1 MKVCTDACL
10 FGAWVANK
18 LVQNKITAKN
28 ILDIGCGTG
37 LLSLMLAQK
46 TNAVIDSVEIDASA
60 FDQAKQNISL
70 SSWKEKIQLYHNSI
84 NNFEPLTRYDF
95 IICNP
100 PFYEDQLKSKDESRN
115 TAMHSSSLSFAEL
128 VAAIKL
134 HLCITGTAA
143 LLLPYSIVDKFE
155 ELLNKEKLFIFE
167 KLNVKHSPHH
177 PFFRTCILVSN
188 KEIISSENSL
198 SIKGADQFYTFEFVE
213 LLKDYYL
220 NL

>member
-1 MKVCTDACL
+1 MNSWFQFKQFTVHQDKCAMKVCTDACL

-100 PFYEDQLKSKDESRN
+100 PF
-115 TAMHSSSLSFAEL
+115 
-128 VAAIKL
+128 
-134 HLCITGTAA
+134 
-143 LLLPYSIVDKFE
+143 
-155 ELLNKEKLFIFE
+155 
-167 KLNVKHSPHH
+167 
-177 PFFRTCILVSN
+177 
-188 KEIISSENSL
+188 
-198 SIKGADQFYTFEFVE
+198 
-213 LLKDYYL
+213 
-220 NL
+220 